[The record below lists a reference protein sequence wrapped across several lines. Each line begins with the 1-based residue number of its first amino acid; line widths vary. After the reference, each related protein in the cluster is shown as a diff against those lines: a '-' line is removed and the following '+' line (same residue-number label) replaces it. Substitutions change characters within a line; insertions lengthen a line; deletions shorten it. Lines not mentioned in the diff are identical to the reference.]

1 MKLFFTSGNF
11 FHPLIALRQ
20 AVQNC
25 PFKIDFF
32 PRFSSLCKIDAVS
45 ESMSIIG

>member
-11 FHPLIALRQ
+11 FHKKSLRQ
-20 AVQNC
+20 TVQNF